1 MLPRNDN
8 SLMERIEQTI
18 LRNLVFNEEYS
29 RKVIPFI
36 QPNYFDQK
44 TERLIFEEIVQFIV
58 KYGSSI
64 TIEALNIEMENRT
77 DLNETEIKE
86 IREINSSLNNSPIDN
101 RWLLDTTEKWCRDRA
116 IYLAL
121 MESIHI
127 ADGKD
132 DKKNRDAIPSILSDA
147 LAVSFDNN
155 IGHDYLNNYEER
167 YEYYHRKEDKIEFDL
182 EYFNKITKGGLP
194 NKTLN
199 IALAGCVHPET
210 RVKIRFRKIMWIEKE
225 TSIGEIKTLLDNGY
239 EVEVDSPDGYVPVNF
254 FINKGM
260 YEEYEL
266 LMMGGNKVSCNES
279 HLFETTEGWIS
290 AKEMEQSNLIYKLIT
305 NEGIKIGRVY
315 KNNKQIPIVDINVN
329 HPNHRY
335 YTNGVSSHNTGV
347 GKSLFMCH
355 FAASVLLQG
364 RNVLYITMEMA
375 EEKIAER
382 IDANLL
388 NVPIQQ
394 LSELPRSTFETKVTN
409 LAKKTEGTLIIKE
422 YPTASAHSGHF
433 KALLNELSLKKSFR
447 PDIIFIDYLNI
458 CASSRYKGNSNINS
472 YTFVKAIAEEL
483 RGLAVEFNVPIVSAT
498 QTTRSGF
505 GSSDVELTD
514 TSESFGLPATADL
527 MFALIST
534 EELEGMGQIMVKQLK
549 NRYNDPTI
557 YKRFIVGIDRAKMR
571 LYDCEQTAQKDI
583 LDSGQEEEYDYE
595 EKKPKKSFEGF
606 KF

>member
-1 MLPRNDN
+1 
-8 SLMERIEQTI
+8 MERLELTI
-18 LRNLVFNEEYS
+18 LRNLVFNEDYA

-36 QPNYFDQK
+36 QPEYYEQRVEK
-44 TERLIFEEIVQFIV
+44 IVFEEIVEFIV

-64 TIEALNIEMENRT
+64 TIEALNIE
-77 DLNETEIKE
+77 
-86 IREINSSLNNSPIDN
+86 IDN
-101 RWLLDTTEKWCRDRA
+101 RRDLTESENKEIVELLSKLTDSPVDNRWILDTTEKWCRDRA

-132 DKKNRDAIPSILSDA
+132 DKKGRDAIPSILSDA

-155 IGHDYLNNYEER
+155 IGHDYLQNYEER
-167 YEYYHRKEDKIEFDL
+167 YEFYHRKEDKIEFDL

-199 IALAGCVHPET
+199 IALAG
-210 RVKIRFRKIMWIEKE
+210 
-225 TSIGEIKTLLDNGY
+225 
-239 EVEVDSPDGYVPVNF
+239 
-254 FINKGM
+254 
-260 YEEYEL
+260 
-266 LMMGGNKVSCNES
+266 
-279 HLFETTEGWIS
+279 
-290 AKEMEQSNLIYKLIT
+290 
-305 NEGIKIGRVY
+305 
-315 KNNKQIPIVDINVN
+315 
-329 HPNHRY
+329 
-335 YTNGVSSHNTGV
+335 TGV

-355 FAASVLLQG
+355 VASSALLQN
-364 RNVLYITMEMA
+364 RNVLYITLEMA
-375 EEKIAER
+375 EERIAER

-394 LSELPRSTFETKVTN
+394 LIDLPRSAFENKVN
-409 LAKKTEGTLIIKE
+409 GIAKKTRGSLVIKE

-433 KALLNELSLKKSFR
+433 KALLNELALKKSFR

-458 CASSRYKGNSNINS
+458 CSSSRFKSGSNINS
-472 YTFVKAIAEEL
+472 YTLVKSIAEEL
-483 RGLAVEFNVPIVSAT
+483 RGLAVEFNVPIMSAT

-534 EELEGMGQIMVKQLK
+534 EELEQLGQIMVKQLK

-557 YKRFIVGIDRAKMR
+557 FKRFVVGIDRAKMR
-571 LYDCEQTAQKDI
+571 LYDVEQSAQNDI
-583 LDSGQEEEYDYE
+583 LDSGKEEEYNYE
-595 EKKPKKSFEGF
+595 ESKPKKSFEGF
-606 KF
+606 KFS